1 MRILQELLAGK
12 IGVRLIFLSGFI
24 LTYLAFFPGLMTSDS
39 DFQLVQARSFEFS
52 DWHPVIMSWIWSLT
66 NFALAGPAGFF
77 ILLLSMY
84 WFAFFLLSEYFRN
97 RSMVAYLV
105 SLLIPVLPVVI
116 NFSGTLWKDV
126 LVFDCFLLALAIAV
140 HSCGGRRTPLGIF
153 VATLG
158 LLTIGTL
165 ARYNSLLAAVP
176 IFCILLIRS
185 DYSKPVT
192 IFGVGTRMLLSC
204 AIVLTAFVAGNIL
217 IDRLLTPQATHPV
230 GQIFLFDLVG
240 VSQRIETN
248 LLPGVWSP
256 EESRLILSSC
266 YEPRGWDS
274 LWAKCGFIVQNLQSS
289 GNWPKLF
296 QPWFNA
302 ITSHPFQYLHHRLD
316 YLRSLFSPAWS
327 GHIFISVPDPAG
339 EMEKA
344 GFRHNALFSTIERV
358 VMSGRSWKPTATFY
372 SVGCWLVL
380 PLFPMMVSVFYVRR
394 GITACV
400 PFLTGVSAA
409 LYTWPLVIVGAASDF
424 RYAYWG
430 IGGTCVSLV
439 LVLDLFCCSC
449 ADDIAGPPVAGR

>member
-105 SLLIPVLPVVI
+105 SLLIPVLPVVV

-140 HSCGGRRTPLGIF
+140 HSFGGRRTPLGIF
-153 VATLG
+153 VVTLG

-192 IFGVGTRMLLSC
+192 IFGVGIRMLLSC

-240 VSQRIETN
+240 VSQRIETICC
-248 LLPGVWSP
+248 P
-256 EESRLILSSC
+256 E
-266 YEPRGWDS
+266 
-274 LWAKCGFIVQNLQSS
+274 CGRPKKAASFYRHATNRAGGIVC
-289 GNWPKLF
+289 GP
-296 QPWFNA
+296 
-302 ITSHPFQYLHHRLD
+302 
-316 YLRSLFSPAWS
+316 
-327 GHIFISVPDPAG
+327 
-339 EMEKA
+339 
-344 GFRHNALFSTIERV
+344 
-358 VMSGRSWKPTATFY
+358 
-372 SVGCWLVL
+372 
-380 PLFPMMVSVFYVRR
+380 
-394 GITACV
+394 
-400 PFLTGVSAA
+400 SAA
-409 LYTWPLVIVGAASDF
+409 LSFRTFSSAATGQNCSGHGSMRSRATHFSIFTIGLITCGPCFRRRGAGTFSYRFQILPGKWKKRDSGTMLCFQQSNGLSCLVGHGNRPQRSIPSVVGWSC
-424 RYAYWG
+424 RYF
-430 IGGTCVSLV
+430 L
-439 LVLDLFCCSC
+439 
-449 ADDIAGPPVAGR
+449 